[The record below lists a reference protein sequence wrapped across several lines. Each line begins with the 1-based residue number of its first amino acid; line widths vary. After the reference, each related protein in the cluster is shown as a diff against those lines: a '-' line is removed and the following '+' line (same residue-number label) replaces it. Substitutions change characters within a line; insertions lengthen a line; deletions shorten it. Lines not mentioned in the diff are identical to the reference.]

1 MRVVA
6 AMSGGVDSSVTA
18 ALLLEQGYEV
28 IGVHMK
34 LHDTP
39 EADLEDGE
47 TKTCCGLDDV
57 NDCRRVAEKLGIPF
71 YVMDLRQ
78 AFKKAVQDDFVNN
91 YVKGWTPN
99 PCIQCNGVLKF
110 QVLLQRARALGAEYL
125 ATGHYAQITDDNCLQ
140 MAIDQNKDQSYFLF
154 PIKPNVLGKILFPLG
169 GMTKSEVREHAK
181 RLGLVTASK
190 PESQDICFLPNGNHG
205 QFVEDN
211 VNGKEGAGEIVD
223 TKGKVVG
230 HHEGY
235 WKYTI
240 GQRRGIG
247 VAMGKP
253 VYVVD
258 IDADK
263 KQVVIGDNEQLLTTG
278 LVAGNMNWFR
288 QPEAGEPLL
297 ARIRHRGALH
307 TCTVEPAD
315 KEGQWVVRFESQ
327 ARAVAPGQAVV
338 IYSGLGKEDERVV
351 IGGGWIRRRL

>member
-39 EADLEDGE
+39 EPGVGDEE
-47 TKTCCGLDDV
+47 TKACCGLDDV
-57 NDCRRVAEKLGIPF
+57 ADCRRVADRLGIPF

-110 QVLLQRARALGAEYL
+110 QVLLQRAKALGADLL

-140 MAIDQNKDQSYFLF
+140 MAVDQQKDQSYFLF
-154 PIKPNVLGKILFPLG
+154 PIRPNALGKVLFPLG
-169 GMTKSEVREHAK
+169 GMTKTEVREHAH

-205 QFVEDN
+205 AFVEKN
-211 VNGKEGAGEIVD
+211 VTHKDGAGEIVD
-223 TKGKVVG
+223 TDGNVVG

-235 WKYTI
+235 WRYTI
-240 GQRRGIG
+240 GQRRGLG
-247 VAMGKP
+247 VAMGRP

-258 IDADK
+258 IKADQNK
-263 KQVVIGDNEQLLTTG
+263 VVVGDDEHLLTTS

-288 QPEAGEPLL
+288 QPNPDEPLL

-307 TCTVEPAD
+307 PCTIEALEDEKWRVHFSA
-315 KEGQWVVRFESQ
+315 K

-338 IYSGLGKEDERVV
+338 IYSGEGVENERVV
-351 IGGGWIRRRL
+351 IGGGWIRQRG